1 MSNAFMGQRQQASP
15 MGFGGFGGYQQPQPF
30 SPFSGGYGGGMGG
43 FPQGGGMMYGDMMY
57 RGPGATGGGPMGGGM
72 GGFGTTFGG
81 YGMGGGGYDMG
92 YGGSPL
98 LPPPQPT
105 VNDLFSQYFSQQYYG
120 GPAFN
125 PFAATSFFGGGYGG
139 GFGFGG
145 GGGMGRRGRGGRM
158 RPQPMPVQDDRMYA
172 GGSPGLYQNQGFTDM
187 RARLPDRLMQP
198 ATIGAPPPRLSQ
210 LFASE
215 FSPMQYSG
223 PQDQLAMQ
231 LTEPAR
237 SAVMPQLQEGTGTR
251 LGGSREFTGPN
262 AAIDME
268 RAMERD
274 RIARES
280 APLSD
285 EASRQLMERSRFLQP
300 AVMPQPEPVM
310 RPAVMPQPPPQFT
323 PLPYMG
329 GFSLPFDSALPAKV
343 EAPVA
348 PAVQGVETIMPVP
361 VQDTPVQA
369 PPPVTMPVR
378 FDEPPMFVDPFERA
392 MMRGGFR

>member
-237 SAVMPQLQEGTGTR
+237 SAVMPQ
-251 LGGSREFTGPN
+251 
-262 AAIDME
+262 
-268 RAMERD
+268 
-274 RIARES
+274 
-280 APLSD
+280 
-285 EASRQLMERSRFLQP
+285 
-300 AVMPQPEPVM
+300 PEPVM

-323 PLPYMG
+323 PQPYMG
-329 GFSLPFDSALPAKV
+329 GFSLPFDSALPAKM

-361 VQDTPVQA
+361 VQDTPVQSA
-369 PPPVTMPVR
+369 PVYAPAPFVPPAPSYVEPAPYVPPAPAYVEPAPYTPPAPTYVEPAPYIPPAPAYIEPAPFVPPAIEPVYAPAAPSFFDDR
-378 FDEPPMFVDPFERA
+378 FLS
-392 MMRGGFR
+392 RGGMYR

>member
-15 MGFGGFGGYQQPQPF
+15 MGFGGFGGYQQPQPY
-30 SPFSGGYGGGMGG
+30 SPFSGGY
-43 FPQGGGMMYGDMMY
+43 
-57 RGPGATGGGPMGGGM
+57 GGGM

-125 PFAATSFFGGGYGG
+125 PFAATSFFGGGFGG

-145 GGGMGRRGRGGRM
+145 GMGRGGRRRM
-158 RPQPMPVQDDRMYA
+158 RPQPMPVQDDMAYA
-172 GGSPGLYQNQGFTDM
+172 GGSPGFYQNQGFTDM

-198 ATIGAPPPRLSQ
+198 ATIGAPPPSLSQ

-223 PQDQLAMQ
+223 PQ
-231 LTEPAR
+231 E
-237 SAVMPQLQEGTGTR
+237 
-251 LGGSREFTGPN
+251 
-262 AAIDME
+262 
-268 RAMERD
+268 
-274 RIARES
+274 
-280 APLSD
+280 
-285 EASRQLMERSRFLQP
+285 QLMVQP
-300 AVMPQPEPVM
+300 AVMQ
-310 RPAVMPQPPPQFT
+310 PAVMPQPPPQFT
-323 PLPYMG
+323 PQPYMG

-348 PAVQGVETIMPVP
+348 PVVQGVETIMPVP

-369 PPPVTMPVR
+369 PPAYVEPAPYI
-378 FDEPPMFVDPFERA
+378 PPMIEPVYAPAAPSFFDDAFLT
-392 MMRGGFR
+392 RGNRGMYR

>member
-43 FPQGGGMMYGDMMY
+43 FPQGGGM
-57 RGPGATGGGPMGGGM
+57 

-81 YGMGGGGYDMG
+81 FGMGGGGYDMG

-172 GGSPGLYQNQGFTDM
+172 GGSPGLYQNPVFTDM

-198 ATIGAPPPRLSQ
+198 AT
-210 LFASE
+210 
-215 FSPMQYSG
+215 
-223 PQDQLAMQ
+223 
-231 LTEPAR
+231 
-237 SAVMPQLQEGTGTR
+237 
-251 LGGSREFTGPN
+251 
-262 AAIDME
+262 
-268 RAMERD
+268 
-274 RIARES
+274 
-280 APLSD
+280 
-285 EASRQLMERSRFLQP
+285 
-300 AVMPQPEPVM
+300 
-310 RPAVMPQPPPQFT
+310 
-323 PLPYMG
+323 
-329 GFSLPFDSALPAKV
+329 
-343 EAPVA
+343 
-348 PAVQGVETIMPVP
+348 
-361 VQDTPVQA
+361 
-369 PPPVTMPVR
+369 
-378 FDEPPMFVDPFERA
+378 
-392 MMRGGFR
+392 